1 MVQENSLAMIKIIK
15 NFEQKNKARMWS
27 KNYNLSIH

>member
-15 NFEQKNKARMWS
+15 NFEQENKARMWH